1 MLIPVRCFT
10 CGSPAVSARWLEY
23 RRRLAD
29 EDAEAV
35 LDALGIR
42 RYCCRTVMLCQPD
55 LVETI
60 LSQTTRRSM
69 TRARA
74 SSAPGRSS
82 ALCRAPH
89 NHDDDDDEE
98 QHAEDGGAGA
108 VVSRGV
114 VLDGAPTDAVVPI
127 HDHSLVRGL
136 RLRRVQEPLR
146 AAVLADARR
155 DAVQPDVVVVLR
167 GGQFLDPLIHGLAV
181 HVFRAGRGHCAG
193 MEAERSMFVYSG
205 TVK

>member
-60 LSQTTRRSM
+60 LSQTTPSVHDPRPSFIC
-69 TRARA
+69 
-74 SSAPGRSS
+74 PGTQLS
-82 ALCRAPH
+82 P
-89 NHDDDDDEE
+89 
-98 QHAEDGGAGA
+98 
-108 VVSRGV
+108 
-114 VLDGAPTDAVVPI
+114 
-127 HDHSLVRGL
+127 SLPCTT
-136 RLRRVQEPLR
+136 Q
-146 AAVLADARR
+146 
-155 DAVQPDVVVVLR
+155 
-167 GGQFLDPLIHGLAV
+167 
-181 HVFRAGRGHCAG
+181 
-193 MEAERSMFVYSG
+193 S
-205 TVK
+205 